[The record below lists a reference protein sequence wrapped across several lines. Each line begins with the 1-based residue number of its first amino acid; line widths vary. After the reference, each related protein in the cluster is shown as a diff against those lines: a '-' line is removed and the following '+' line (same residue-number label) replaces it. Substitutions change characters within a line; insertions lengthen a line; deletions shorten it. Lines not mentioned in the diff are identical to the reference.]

1 MGNSQNNDRREA
13 TGWLIVAILGCVL
26 RVKSARKKSVRALL
40 AAFDPLRG
48 RVKTSILIAQD
59 HFECCGTGNDVMQV
73 NESRVSDRRGF
84 IRYSIR

>member
-1 MGNSQNNDRREA
+1 MAHCSNIG
-13 TGWLIVAILGCVL
+13 L
-26 RVKSARKKSVRALL
+26 RVASEIREEKIRTGPPL

-48 RVKTSILIAQD
+48 RVETSILIAQD